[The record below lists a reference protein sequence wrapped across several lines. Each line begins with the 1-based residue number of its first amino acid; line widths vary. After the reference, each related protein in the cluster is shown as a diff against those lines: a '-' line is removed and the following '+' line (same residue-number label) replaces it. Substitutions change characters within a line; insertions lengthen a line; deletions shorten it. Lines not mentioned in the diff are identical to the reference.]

1 MLNLEKKI
9 EQKIDEIGDN
19 YCENK
24 GIILTESDLKCI
36 VYSELLKIKSLNN
49 LKSTN
54 TKEYSTD
61 VKSHYIHTEISWF
74 DKSGRLTLKPDI
86 TILNP
91 HSISIKT
98 DNKRSFIFGDND
110 DIDSIIFEL
119 KFYRNPEVNLDNVK
133 NDYEKFLE
141 INKLNKNIYAYFI
154 IFSRYTIDS
163 KEQFEHTDN
172 NCKFI
177 YKSAC
182 FEKNKKD

>member
-110 DIDSIIFEL
+110 DIDSISTIIL
-119 KFYRNPEVNLDNVK
+119 VK
-133 NDYEKFLE
+133 SSTIPIETSR
-141 INKLNKNIYAYFI
+141 YFSLSLYFPHI
-154 IFSRYTIDS
+154 IFNI
-163 KEQFEHTDN
+163 F
-172 NCKFI
+172 
-177 YKSAC
+177 
-182 FEKNKKD
+182 